1 MFLYSFLIIINIFNL
16 SFQYIFVTQMPF
28 STICLSYMIYGL
40 LYCLLLPV
48 LFIYHSMNF
57 VFFIFVKPRQTNLQ
71 AHVAIFLIVIYCLY
85 CLCMWF
91 CCFRF
96 LYLLCLSAYGHSS
109 LVVDL
114 FEYFRHIMQISWL
127 AKVKSAVQL
136 CTFSLRISYSF
147 CCSSNI
153 LLYNTVCI

>member
-1 MFLYSFLIIINIFNL
+1 MLLKCLFPQYAFLIWFMVYFIAYFYQFYL
-16 SFQYIFVTQMPF
+16 F
-28 STICLSYMIYGL
+28 TIPWI
-40 LYCLLLPV
+40 
-48 LFIYHSMNF
+48 LF
-57 VFFIFVKPRQTNLQ
+57 FFIFVKPRQTNLQ

-136 CTFSLRISYSF
+136 CTFSLRISYSI